1 MGEDLFWKDLDCRR
15 PRSSKIMQAWSD
27 FLDKL
32 KAGAEIIPIRAT
44 GDTPED
50 KPHHGRNRG
59 SLFYFPFFI
68 LTLLLKRNLYPF
80 LFM

>member
-1 MGEDLFWKDLDCRR
+1 
-15 PRSSKIMQAWSD
+15 MQAWSD

-44 GDTPED
+44 ADTPED

-59 SLFYFPFFI
+59 SLLYFSFFI
-68 LTLLLKRNLYPF
+68 LMFLLKRNLYPF